1 MFALPKRITQRKA
14 HKRSQPGVSRCAGFR
29 RIAGLVLALS
39 SSLAGG
45 APLDAIVEKSNG
57 ESQHLA
63 TFWTK
68 PTVLFYED
76 RDSTQLNQHVKEALI
91 EKGRETG
98 MLDKVSVVA
107 VANVSQYNWFPA
119 RNFALK
125 AVRDIEA
132 KMKLPIFLDFTGS
145 MALPPWNLPSKSSTV
160 VIVNR
165 QGEAVLTL
173 KGKLKGEDVKL
184 LLTTLSELVQQPSV
198 KPAP

>member
-1 MFALPKRITQRKA
+1 MFALPKRVMRRKV
-14 HKRSQPGVSRCAGFR
+14 RTVSALGMGRNEAVYC
-29 RIAGLVLALS
+29 IAALAL
-39 SSLAGG
+39 LAGVAGG

-57 ESQHLA
+57 EPQHLS
-63 TFWTK
+63 TFWVK

-98 MLDKVSVVA
+98 MLEKVSVVA
-107 VANVSQYNWFPA
+107 VANVAQYNWFPA

-145 MALPPWNLPSKSSTV
+145 MAAPPWNLPSKSSTV
-160 VIVNR
+160 VLVNR

-173 KGKLKGEDVKL
+173 KGKLKAEELKL
-184 LLTTLSELVQQPSV
+184 LLTTLSELVQPQPV
-198 KPAP
+198 KHLP